1 MSLSASTR
9 SVLKA
14 VKTVDAVDL
23 PINPNVRVILFPKSD
38 LVYYSTYL

>member
-9 SVLKA
+9 SALKA

-23 PINPNVRVILFPKSD
+23 PINPESD
-38 LVYYSTYL
+38 VS